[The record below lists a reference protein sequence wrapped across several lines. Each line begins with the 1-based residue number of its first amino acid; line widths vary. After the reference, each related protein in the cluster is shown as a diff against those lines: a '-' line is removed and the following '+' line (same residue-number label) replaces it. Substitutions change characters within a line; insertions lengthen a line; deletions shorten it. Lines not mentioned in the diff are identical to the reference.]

1 MTYRFSNFGSWGNSG
16 GNSSWNSQGHSQ
28 NYSWT
33 HGGNGSDGTG
43 KGSDGTG
50 KGSDGT
56 GKGSDGSKGGGSD
69 ACGGTSYHNGGVEG
83 SHFSQW
89 YDHNLSNHFA
99 NGGTHGGWNHG
110 YGEDDGTGKGS
121 DGTGKGSDGTG
132 KGSDGTGKGSDGT
145 GKGSDGT
152 GKGSDGT
159 GKGSDGTGKGSDGTG
174 KGSDGTGKGSD
185 GTGKGSDGTGKGSDG
200 TGKGSDGTGKGSDG
214 TGKGSDGT
222 GKGSD
227 GTGKG
232 SCGTKGTEEPEEPE
246 TPPEEPVEEKITYH
260 FTMGDPAEIEISV
273 TQDLQGQLFFSMNQS
288 DFEGEP
294 ADIDGLFFDLA
305 DNSPLGS
312 LNFFPNENAPGQ
324 TVTDIQEEEDSVN
337 TLPNGAGVEGNY
349 DVGLQFGLEPD
360 SSAGTVQTTAFTLW
374 SDDGPVTFDDIDLS
388 GMRLIINSDN
398 GNGEVLGVSDSD
410 DPNFVAADAAP
421 DSEITVEDVM
431 GLMTVDV
438 EEEETEE
445 VVEELELIDV

>member
-33 HGGNGSDGTG
+33 HGGN
-43 KGSDGTG
+43 GSDGTG

-99 NGGTHGGWNHG
+99 NGGPHGGWNHG
-110 YGEDDGTGKGS
+110 YGED
-121 DGTGKGSDGTG
+121 
-132 KGSDGTGKGSDGT
+132 
-145 GKGSDGT
+145 
-152 GKGSDGT
+152 
-159 GKGSDGTGKGSDGTG
+159 DGTGKGSDGTG

-305 DNSPLGS
+305 DDSPLGS